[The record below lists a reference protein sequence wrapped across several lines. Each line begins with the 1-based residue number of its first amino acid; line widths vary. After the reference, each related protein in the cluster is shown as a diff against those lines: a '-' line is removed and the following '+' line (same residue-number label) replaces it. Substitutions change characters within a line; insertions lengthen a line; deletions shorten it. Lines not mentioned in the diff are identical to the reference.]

1 MKKLTLIFLIA
12 LSLAAGLALPGM
24 AAPKEINVSYVTS
37 PFNLPSIV
45 ARRMGMWE
53 KEFGPDGIK
62 INFHKIT
69 SGSKQAQAMAGGS
82 LDIGGVM
89 NSTSVILAN
98 SAGNP
103 VKIIAG
109 YSRPAKLFA
118 IVAKDKSI
126 KSIADL
132 KGKKVAGPKGT
143 VLHQFL
149 AAALASKG
157 MSMKDVQH
165 ISMKLPAARTALLA
179 GNVDAALLAASLM
192 IKSVE
197 AGCHIITTADGLVSP
212 KLVITCRKGFF
223 DENPEMIKRIIK
235 VHNAARD
242 YIASNQEKAVAL
254 GAKEHGVNLKD
265 ANYLFENTQFIRKL
279 NSTDITSMGQDM
291 DFLIQNGMLKKK
303 VDLKSVIWPM
313 ALEK

>member
-1 MKKLTLIFLIA
+1 MKKLTVIVLIA
-12 LSLAAGLALPGM
+12 LTLAALMAGPGE

-53 KEFGPDGIK
+53 KEFGKDGITV
-62 INFHKIT
+62 NFHKIT

-103 VKIIAG
+103 VQIIAG
-109 YSRPAKLFA
+109 YSRPSKLFA

-143 VLHQFL
+143 VLHQLL
-149 AAALASKG
+149 AAAMDSKG
-157 MSMKDVQH
+157 MSMKDVQL
-165 ISMKLPAARTALLA
+165 ISMKLPVARTALLA
-179 GNVDAALLAASLM
+179 GNVDAALLAASLV
-192 IKSVE
+192 IKSLE
-197 AGCHIITTADGLVSP
+197 AGCHIVTTAEGLVTP
-212 KLVITCRKGFF
+212 KLVITSRKGFF
-223 DENPEMIKRIIK
+223 DANPGLIGRIIR
-235 VHNAARD
+235 VHQEAHA
-242 YIASNQEKAVAL
+242 YIEAKREKAIAL
-254 GAKEHGVNLKD
+254 GAKEHGVSLKD
-265 ANYLFENTQFIRKL
+265 AKYLFDHTQFIQKL
-279 NSTDITSMGQDM
+279 NASDIKSMDEDM
-291 DFLIQNGMLKKK
+291 DFLMQNGMLKQK
-303 VDLKSVIWPM
+303 VDLKSITWPLAM
-313 ALEK
+313 EK